1 MSKRVPRWMGALR
14 RQTKRA
20 PRWTARI
27 AQKTKRAPRWMGALG
42 EIARRAPRCMGTLF
56 CTTASANRPKWVSL
70 KVAETII
77 FISFRT
83 LFQCDHKSAGAEV
96 TPSTL
101 SARPDPASQKGNP
114 RRRPKAPRGERRIL
128 ENKAP
133 ERPTGKTQLQEMEG
147 TATDYRKTKRESV
160 QDATR

>member
-1 MSKRVPRWMGALR
+1 MLDHPEERLKVA
-14 RQTKRA
+14 QNAKRA
-20 PRWTARI
+20 PRCT
-27 AQKTKRAPRWMGALG
+27 GALG
-42 EIARRAPRCMGTLF
+42 ENARRAPRCMGTLF
-56 CTTASANRPKWVSL
+56 CTTVSVNRPKWASL

-77 FISFRT
+77 FISFLT

-101 SARPDPASQKGNP
+101 SARPDPASQKVNP
-114 RRRPKAPRGERRIL
+114 RRRPKAPKGERRIL